1 MGMLPDINSKMDR
14 DKQDVS
20 AGILHSS
27 LQHFHDKF
35 LTSQLDIVTSDP
47 GKALAWLV
55 LVSTVITF
63 LLGHLVYLALFGLL
77 YITWLYG
84 DNFSLNSRDRDGD
97 QEEEEEEE
105 WLLDRFF
112 CFLQQLDNDTFD
124 IEVSSLGEDT
134 GRTVESE
141 TAEKREAA
149 SSAVSL
155 QSADSSL
162 SLAGGEGDL
171 EDEEDF
177 EFITT

>member
-84 DNFSLNSRDRDGD
+84 DNLSLKSRDRDGD
-97 QEEEEEEE
+97 QEDEKEE

-124 IEVSSLGEDT
+124 IDLSSLGEDIS
-134 GRTVESE
+134 RAVECE
-141 TAEKREAA
+141 TPGQRGTAG
-149 SSAVSL
+149 SAVSL
-155 QSADSSL
+155 PTDSSVCL
-162 SLAGGEGDL
+162 AAGGGDDL
-171 EDEEDF
+171 SDEEDF
-177 EFITT
+177 EF